1 MGNVYNGA
9 DGAPTFALGI
19 IPPIKK
25 ASMLLDDSGRIFQK
39 THPQYVDY
47 APSDFVSVRDQ
58 GAKGDGKS
66 DDTAAIQAVFD
77 KVRINIPSH
86 LPSLCSL

>member
-1 MGNVYNGA
+1 MGNIYNGA
-9 DGAPTFALGI
+9 DGKPTFALGI

-25 ASMLLDDSGRIFQK
+25 ASELLDSSGRIFQK
-39 THPQYVDY
+39 SHPQYIDY
-47 APSDFVSVRDQ
+47 AASDFVSVRDQ

-77 KVRINIPSH
+77 KVRVSDESLNLRNIY
-86 LPSLCSL
+86 